1 MCEPEGTGSFPL
13 GGAVKVAA
21 LVAAGLA
28 VAGVVR
34 AAAAAVVPVVA
45 FTILGACVLG
55 SVVVG
60 RLIWAGRVRPAAAAV
75 QAPPVT
81 ARAALPA
88 APRALPAGQLPG
100 KWVTLTRADYE
111 EVPR

>member
-1 MCEPEGTGSFPL
+1 MCEPEGTGSFPV
-13 GGAVKVAA
+13 GGLVKVAA
-21 LVAAGLA
+21 LAAGA
-28 VAGVVR
+28 VAIMSVVAR
-34 AAAAAVVPVVA
+34 AAVPLVPVVA